1 MLLYLVLTSCTFPL
15 LYYCGVE
22 ANRKLV
28 EDWIKMIYRKLTGA
42 KTAEQIEQEA
52 KERRKEQVKNVVI
65 SDQDF
70 AQFIYVGRATK
81 KWKSKVMKKKE
92 LHEEMGNA
100 LNQTKSQD
108 ISSNLDYLERRKTE
122 DGKES
127 GQCTGNTNGETFV

>member
-1 MLLYLVLTSCTFPL
+1 
-15 LYYCGVE
+15 
-22 ANRKLV
+22 
-28 EDWIKMIYRKLTGA
+28 MIYRKLTEA